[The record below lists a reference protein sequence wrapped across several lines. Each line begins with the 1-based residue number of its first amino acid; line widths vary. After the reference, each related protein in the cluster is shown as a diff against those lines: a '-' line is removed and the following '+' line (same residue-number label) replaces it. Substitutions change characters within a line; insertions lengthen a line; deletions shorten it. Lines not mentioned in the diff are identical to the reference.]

1 MIKKATGQNKRRRLK
16 VIESSTNAQ
25 VCDRVY
31 GLDYLIV
38 KQDHPD
44 DGKQSAQITVFFL
57 GRAPD
62 TFEDEELAEFVR
74 IDGGARIEGIEVTS
88 AKLEREEHSDVDDR
102 LVIQTKGSPNPFV

>member
-25 VCDRVY
+25 ECDRVY

-38 KQDHPD
+38 KQDHTD
-44 DGKQSAQITVFFL
+44 EGKQSAQITVFFL

-62 TFEDEELAEFVR
+62 AFEDKELAEQMET
-74 IDGGARIEGIEVTS
+74 ILHGQAKIMDGEQPNDP
-88 AKLEREEHSDVDDR
+88 AKFAAALGKLLDKSFD
-102 LVIQTKGSPNPFV
+102 